1 MAYGGLRGAIAYG
14 LVVALPDIP
23 AKNMFVT
30 SCIVIIY
37 FTVFLQVTSSH
48 SSISMIPGN
57 YPQATGRVPHGREE
71 ERPQEEH
78 DRIHLSRSLFSFLNI
93 KIIKL
98 QLIDYTM
105 SGMEDIAGFK
115 GHHWIRDSFT
125 YVNNNYIKP
134 MFVNK
139 KSMKT
144 MDNTK
149 IVRMWKRLQ
158 LEDAKGLIKG
168 GGDISKNQVFVQALM
183 EHTRSRSN
191 T

>member
-1 MAYGGLRGAIAYG
+1 M
-14 LVVALPDIP
+14 VEKKNVHK
-23 AKNMFVT
+23 KNMT
-30 SCIVIIY
+30 EYIY
-37 FTVFLQVTSSH
+37 
-48 SSISMIPGN
+48 
-57 YPQATGRVPHGREE
+57 
-71 ERPQEEH
+71 QEVC
-78 DRIHLSRSLFSFLNI
+78 FFLNI